1 MKHLYN
7 DTTMSKLKVQIM
19 TNKIC
24 QSHIPHPSAMSSH
37 NKSVYMKLNWSNA

>member
-1 MKHLYN
+1 MKHLYD
-7 DTTMSKLKVQIM
+7 DTTVSKLKVQIM

-37 NKSVYMKLNWSNA
+37 NKSVYMKLNWGHA